1 MARTFCLVLGLVLL
15 VAGVKI
21 ISEEQALIA
30 GTKQSRQVRLPCQP
44 ACLVCLPALFFAH
57 YKRLL
62 SKWIFAAA
70 TNSTNTQNWAS
81 GMCQ

>member
-1 MARTFCLVLGLVLL
+1 MKHTICLVLGSVLL

-21 ISEEQALIA
+21 LSEEQALVA
-30 GTKQSRQVRLPCQP
+30 GTKQSRQAQLPCQP
-44 ACLVCLPALFFAH
+44 ACLICLPVLFFAH

-70 TNSTNTQNWAS
+70 TNSTNTQNRAS